1 MIGLIRTPA
10 SKNPK
15 PLACIGV
22 EQIGSFH
29 LRQHIWSRVP
39 IFSWRI
45 RFYQNKKMCF
55 ASSARV
61 FLCLSRAQD
70 IPEKERWEC
79 RKNALTAEMRH
90 YLDTGLVSPPRPEKA
105 SSKSVERRQG
115 RTRGERCNQHGDT
128 STTTTCRSKGA
139 KGDQRRDCP
148 EGGVK
153 SCAGGNTTVETDITP
168 SPPPED
174 AALFIAG
181 IFGGEDDRGME
192 DY

>member
-1 MIGLIRTPA
+1 MLALIRTPA
-10 SKNPK
+10 NKNPK
-15 PLACIGV
+15 QFVCVGV
-22 EQIGSFH
+22 EQIDSFH
-29 LRQHIWSRVP
+29 LWQHIWLRVP
-39 IFSWRI
+39 IFSWRN
-45 RFYQNKKMCF
+45 RLLPKQKTCF

-61 FLCLSRAQD
+61 FMCLSRAQD
-70 IPEKERWEC
+70 IPEQERWEC

-105 SSKSVERRQG
+105 SCKSVEIRQG
-115 RTRGERCNQHGDT
+115 QTRGEQRNQDGD
-128 STTTTCRSKGA
+128 TTTTTRCSKGV

-153 SCAGGNTTVETDITP
+153 SCAGGNTKVETEITP